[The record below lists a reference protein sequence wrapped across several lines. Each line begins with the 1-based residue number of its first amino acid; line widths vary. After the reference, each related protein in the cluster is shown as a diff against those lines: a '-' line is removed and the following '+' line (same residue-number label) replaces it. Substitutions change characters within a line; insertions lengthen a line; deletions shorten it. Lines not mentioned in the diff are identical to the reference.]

1 MAYRWKNKV
10 DVDEAVVV
18 LMNSLDE
25 EGGLADWLKRTI
37 QQSINDSEAEHVRYF
52 FAEIKK
58 HAPASLKY
66 FEDPLSSGSD

>member
-1 MAYRWKNKV
+1 MAYRWKKNV

-18 LMNSLDE
+18 LMNSLDD
-25 EGGLADWLKRTI
+25 EGDVASWLKRTI
-37 QQSINDSEAEHVRYF
+37 QQSINDSEAEYVRYF

-66 FEDPLSSGSD
+66 FEDPLASGSD